1 MVDNLLWF
9 FCKGLDIY
17 NWVKVFN
24 KKYLKKKWYK
34 IKCFFWKIV
43 EDWKYVRGMIKI
55 WIKFLFFV
63 LMDNS
68 NLYNK
73 VMLNVNLNL
82 NVSWC
87 G

>member
-1 MVDNLLWF
+1 M
-9 FCKGLDIY
+9 
-17 NWVKVFN
+17 
-24 KKYLKKKWYK
+24 
-34 IKCFFWKIV
+34 
-43 EDWKYVRGMIKI
+43 EDWKYVRGMIMI

-82 NVSWC
+82 NVS
-87 G
+87 